1 MNEEATSRAQV
12 RTPEVDEV
20 LRRIG
25 RNVVNFQQVEYLL
38 KYLNTHTGVN
48 APASQLAARWK
59 RHAETVHKKTMGDLA
74 CKLVDNVLAQPTEDE
89 FPGEIDEVWMGFRFS
104 IETDAEFVD
113 RHDKEMRSLVD
124 ARNDLIHHFLPQL
137 DSALAGDTDSVLAYL
152 DAQRDETIRM
162 LERLRGWAR
171 SLDVMKKEFAE
182 FWTSGEGQRQFDLA
196 FLRSSRLV
204 VILGEIA
211 TQTPRADG
219 WTLLSTAGN
228 LIKRHAPS
236 ELDDLPRRLG
246 HPTLKRVLLAA
257 EVFDVAEEPTPG
269 GGTRTIYRINERYE
283 LHMRRHESAAVDVP
297 PSASS
302 ARS

>member
-38 KYLNTHTGVN
+38 KYLNTHTGVS

-74 CKLVDNVLAQPTEDE
+74 GKLVDNVLAPRTEDE
-89 FPGEIDEVWMGFRFS
+89 FPGEIDEIWMGFRFS

-113 RHDKEMRSLVD
+113 RHDKEMRALVD

-137 DSALAGDTDSVLAYL
+137 DLARAGDTDSVLAYL
-152 DAQRDETIRM
+152 DAQRDETVRM
-162 LERLRGWAR
+162 IERLRGWAR
-171 SLDVMKKEFAE
+171 SLDAMKKEFAE
-182 FWTSGEGQRQFDLA
+182 FCTSDEGQRQFDLA

-204 VILGEIA
+204 VMLGEIA
-211 TQTPRADG
+211 SQTPRPDG
-219 WTLLSTAGN
+219 WTLLSTAGH

-236 ELDDLPRRLG
+236 ELHDLPRRLG

-257 EVFDVAEEPTPG
+257 ELFDVAEEPTPG
-269 GGTRTIYRINERYE
+269 GGTRSIYRINERYE
-283 LHMRRHESAAVDVP
+283 LHKRRDESAAVNLP
-297 PSASS
+297 PSAWS